1 MKKILLILTLLSM
14 LLQAEIRDKNANDVY
29 ALAETLKNKFIHL
42 AGEKKIDAR
51 YMKIEEQKNKSPRHV
66 LQKTL
71 EVLQKINKYRQNNNL
86 GLVNVPMYP
95 SKNITDEDVY
105 EAVKRLNDEVDLLL
119 KKIKCPHIKE
129 LSKIKVYKD
138 KTSNDNY
145 HEVWLASLAIDELL
159 GRGYS
164 PTYNYMESILI
175 IDTINFLRNSQGIYD
190 EVEKPL
196 KKERQHPN
204 HVLYAANQLLHKIS
218 NAEKK
223 LWIDPV
229 EVAENPQRII
239 TPTEVHDTMQTIL
252 TELMRIRRRLGIERF
267 YPHKKF
273 DGLKTPSDVL
283 QNMEYAIK
291 LFPDFSL
298 SSDLIQYD
306 KSSLKKNINDIYAL
320 SEFVLNKVEFLKE
333 NKGIK
338 VTPKEPPM
346 IYSLNTMHI
355 YQKGIETMEKINK
368 LRIKD
373 KLYEVALPAS
383 PRKRKST
390 DDVYSLLVMID
401 DEISIIMEKNGIS
414 DVKRWSYIL
423 DRKQYKEKEP
433 SDVYHNLW
441 KISSIIDIFRGIN
454 YTPNETFILAK
465 KLEQRIDNIVEHL
478 IGKIEKAKIPKSS
491 DKRPTDLFYKTLQ
504 LYDILSIVER
514 RANISV
520 GAIEI
525 PKEKIITIDAVYNAL
540 RVINATLIDLD
551 INFGIEF
558 YNQEIVLTEKKTPSD
573 VYDVLTGSYEI
584 LKALLEDKY
593 YEN

>member
-478 IGKIEKAKIPKSS
+478 IGKIEKVKIPKSS
-491 DKRPTDLFYKTLQ
+491 DKRATDVFYKTLQ

>member
-491 DKRPTDLFYKTLQ
+491 DKRATDVFYKTLQ

>member
-218 NAEKK
+218 YAEKK

-454 YTPNETFILAK
+454 
-465 KLEQRIDNIVEHL
+465 
-478 IGKIEKAKIPKSS
+478 
-491 DKRPTDLFYKTLQ
+491 
-504 LYDILSIVER
+504 
-514 RANISV
+514 
-520 GAIEI
+520 
-525 PKEKIITIDAVYNAL
+525 
-540 RVINATLIDLD
+540 
-551 INFGIEF
+551 
-558 YNQEIVLTEKKTPSD
+558 
-573 VYDVLTGSYEI
+573 
-584 LKALLEDKY
+584 
-593 YEN
+593 